1 MPKVD
6 PAQTPSSAVAIST
19 AVRPDD
25 YVGDDKG
32 SLAFSVRD
40 LVSVPSLRL
49 EVAAGEGG
57 LDRRIK
63 WVATTE
69 VDDPGVWL
77 EAGTL
82 LLVVGHGVG
91 GTEIQQRLYVRR
103 LAEHRLAGLGFGVG
117 FRWDDV
123 PGPLL
128 DEADAIAFPILRI
141 PYEIPF
147 LAINKVVLTRV
158 AERRLRTIRRA
169 QDVSDELVEL
179 VLSGENNVA
188 TLLRTLAHE
197 LRASVALRDS
207 SGVIVAEAH
216 SNKPLSFEHAVEFRV
231 PVSAEPATLLAV
243 NDAGSFDDYGKLVL
257 HHGVTALAFE
267 LSRRYAVSA
276 AELRL
281 AGDLFSDLER
291 GIIESA
297 DIGRRLRA
305 FGLEPGA
312 CHAALAVL
320 DLGQPGI
327 RTRIVAQAELA
338 RRGVANI
345 ATVDGDR
352 VMLLVAANSAEDAV
366 ATAQG
371 MARNHRGFRIGV
383 GRPATG
389 SLLGQS
395 IREAIAALAAG
406 TGRVSTYDDLGSLG
420 LLLSLPSEVLEAY
433 AHRMLGPVLEDEK
446 LTVTLTTLLEH
457 GGRVLEASQAL
468 GIHRHTMRNRI
479 AKIAELTGRDPDHP
493 IDRMDLW
500 LAVHATTAL
509 DLRTARRLAT
519 DSTSRRGDGIK
530 I

>member
-103 LAEHRLAGLGFGVG
+103 LAEHRLAGLAFGVG

-231 PVSAEPATLLAV
+231 PVSAEPATLL
-243 NDAGSFDDYGKLVL
+243 
-257 HHGVTALAFE
+257 
-267 LSRRYAVSA
+267 
-276 AELRL
+276 
-281 AGDLFSDLER
+281 
-291 GIIESA
+291 
-297 DIGRRLRA
+297 
-305 FGLEPGA
+305 
-312 CHAALAVL
+312 
-320 DLGQPGI
+320 
-327 RTRIVAQAELA
+327 
-338 RRGVANI
+338 
-345 ATVDGDR
+345 
-352 VMLLVAANSAEDAV
+352 
-366 ATAQG
+366 
-371 MARNHRGFRIGV
+371 
-383 GRPATG
+383 
-389 SLLGQS
+389 
-395 IREAIAALAAG
+395 
-406 TGRVSTYDDLGSLG
+406 
-420 LLLSLPSEVLEAY
+420 
-433 AHRMLGPVLEDEK
+433 
-446 LTVTLTTLLEH
+446 
-457 GGRVLEASQAL
+457 
-468 GIHRHTMRNRI
+468 
-479 AKIAELTGRDPDHP
+479 
-493 IDRMDLW
+493 
-500 LAVHATTAL
+500 
-509 DLRTARRLAT
+509 
-519 DSTSRRGDGIK
+519 
-530 I
+530 